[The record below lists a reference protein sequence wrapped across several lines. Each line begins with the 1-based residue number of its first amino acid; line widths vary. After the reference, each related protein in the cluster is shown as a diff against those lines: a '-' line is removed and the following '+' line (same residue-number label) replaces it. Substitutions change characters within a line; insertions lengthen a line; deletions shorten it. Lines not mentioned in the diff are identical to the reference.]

1 MHKSLRGSLMLLLAA
16 MVWGFAFV
24 AQRVGMNSMQPLSFN
39 GIRTLLSG
47 VCLLPVL
54 AVTGRRNA
62 SPPPAVPS
70 GKSVQL
76 RAGLLCGFFLF
87 LATNLQQAGLVYT
100 DAGKSGFITAL
111 YVVLVP
117 VFNYILFRKNPGR
130 WVWVGV
136 AMAVAALF
144 LLCVPT
150 GQHLTLNRG
159 DLLTLGCALC
169 FTGHILTVDYFSP
182 KVDPIRLS
190 CHQFLFSGSL
200 ALLIS
205 LFTETVT
212 WEGIRAALP
221 ALLYAGIISGA
232 VGYTLQIV
240 GQKSTPPALASLLMC
255 MESVFA
261 VLSGAL
267 ILGER
272 MSPRESWGCVIM
284 FAAVVIAQLSPLLH
298 AGAGRAARRGP

>member
-70 GKSVQL
+70 GKSVL
-76 RAGLLCGFFLF
+76 LLAGLLCGFFLF

-117 VFNYILFRKNPGR
+117 VFNYILFRKNPGM
-130 WVWVGV
+130 WVWMGV

-182 KVDPIRLS
+182 KVDPIRLPVIS
-190 CHQFLFSGSL
+190 FCSADPWPSSFLFLPKPSPGRGS
-200 ALLIS
+200 ARR
-205 LFTETVT
+205 F
-212 WEGIRAALP
+212 
-221 ALLYAGIISGA
+221 
-232 VGYTLQIV
+232 
-240 GQKSTPPALASLLMC
+240 PPCSM
-255 MESVFA
+255 
-261 VLSGAL
+261 
-267 ILGER
+267 
-272 MSPRESWGCVIM
+272 RE
-284 FAAVVIAQLSPLLH
+284 LSP
-298 AGAGRAARRGP
+298 ARWATRCRSWDRSPHRLPWLPCSCAWNPSSRFCPAR